1 MRCAALVGAVF
12 AARAGGWQRGW
23 CGLGA
28 GCGLDGALMRRGVV
42 RQAAGGHAG
51 STLAG
56 MRFGWRADGNCCRL
70 RNARCAACDGRAVVF
85 FIMQKHGGRQ
95 VLPVNFAGKGT
106 GGDDG

>member
-12 AARAGGWQRGW
+12 AASACGRQRGW

-42 RQAAGGHAG
+42 RQGVGGHAG

-56 MRFGWRADGNCCRL
+56 MRLGWRAGGN
-70 RNARCAACDGRAVVF
+70 
-85 FIMQKHGGRQ
+85 
-95 VLPVNFAGKGT
+95 
-106 GGDDG
+106 

>member
-1 MRCAALVGAVF
+1 MRAAIVGAVF
-12 AARAGGWQRGW
+12 AASACGRQLGW

-28 GCGLDGALMRRGVV
+28 GRGLDGAVLCG
-42 RQAAGGHAG
+42 RQQADTRAARWRVCGLAGGRVATDAG
-51 STLAG
+51 
-56 MRFGWRADGNCCRL
+56 CVL
-70 RNARCAACDGRAVVF
+70 RGAQRVACACAF